1 MRPRSR
7 QVMLCDYGWARVKL
21 WRKSNQPAKKVESAV
36 MNSEKKNSQD
46 TSTFEQDLKSLEEIV
61 NDLESGKLPLDEA
74 LRQFETGVNL
84 VRKCEKTLS
93 AAERK
98 IEMLVQGMENNL
110 ETVPFDESTADSDV
124 EDGQHDPEPKS
135 RRGKSKPEKSSAPK
149 TSETAISEP
158 PDTMDDQDGLF

>member
-1 MRPRSR
+1 
-7 QVMLCDYGWARVKL
+7 
-21 WRKSNQPAKKVESAV
+21 

-61 NDLESGKLPLDEA
+61 NDLESGKLPLDAA

-110 ETVPFDESTADSDV
+110 ETVPFDEATAAS
-124 EDGQHDPEPKS
+124 EGEEGHHNLEPKS
-135 RRGKSKPEKSSAPK
+135 RKGKSKSEKSSAPK
-149 TSETAISEP
+149 VSETATSEQ